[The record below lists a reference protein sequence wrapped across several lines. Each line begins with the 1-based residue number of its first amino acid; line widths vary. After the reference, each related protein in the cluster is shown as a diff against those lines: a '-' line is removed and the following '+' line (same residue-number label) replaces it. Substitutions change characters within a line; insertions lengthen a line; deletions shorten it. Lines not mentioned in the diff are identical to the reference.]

1 MPQDSDPE
9 AEVAEM
15 LRMIRGHR
23 LTQAVYIAT
32 KLGIPMRISKVP
44 KDAGTLASE
53 LGAHPDRL
61 SRLLRLLAALGV
73 LTMDDEGRFGLTRTG
88 ELLRE
93 DVPGSLADAAVLTG
107 EDFYRAWGDLLH
119 TVKTGETAFD
129 HLYGMGHFEHLA
141 RHPEDS
147 AAFQRT
153 MAMSL
158 GATGPALAGY
168 DLSGHRVVVDVGG
181 GNGALLASL
190 LRDHPH
196 LRGIL
201 YDQAGAVVDAPKVLS
216 SAGVEDRVRVRSG
229 SMFDSVPEGG
239 DLYVLSRV
247 LHDWPDDKALA
258 ILKHCRRAI
267 AKDGTLLI
275 VDGVLSHR
283 DPDPSR
289 LMLDLQMM
297 VMNGGRERTEDEWR
311 ALLGRAGFAVV
322 SVRPSRPNQD
332 LIEARAR

>member
-1 MPQDSDPE
+1 M
-9 AEVAEM
+9 
-15 LRMIRGHR
+15 
-23 LTQAVYIAT
+23 
-32 KLGIPMRISKVP
+32 
-44 KDAGTLASE
+44 
-53 LGAHPDRL
+53 
-61 SRLLRLLAALGV
+61 
-73 LTMDDEGRFGLTRTG
+73 
-88 ELLRE
+88 
-93 DVPGSLADAAVLTG
+93 
-107 EDFYRAWGDLLH
+107 
-119 TVKTGETAFD
+119 KTGETAFD

-141 RHPEDS
+141 RHPEAS

-201 YDQAGAVVDAPKVLS
+201 YDQAGAVVDAPKVLG
-216 SAGVEDRVRVRSG
+216 SAGVEDRVQVRSG

-258 ILKHCRRAI
+258 ILNHCRKAI
-267 AKDGTLLI
+267 TKDGTLLV
-275 VDGVLSHR
+275 VDGVLSDR
-283 DPDPSR
+283 APEPSR